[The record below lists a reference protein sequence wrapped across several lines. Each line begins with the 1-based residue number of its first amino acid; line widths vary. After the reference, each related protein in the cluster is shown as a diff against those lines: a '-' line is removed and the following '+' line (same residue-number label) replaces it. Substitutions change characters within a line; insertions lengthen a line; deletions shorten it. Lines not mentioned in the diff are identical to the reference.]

1 MEAAKVAAIIDI
13 VLLPSDAG
21 ISSPSCHPEES
32 VPPMTKLPALSRHA
46 AAQTPEVD
54 PGTDLLNVIATV
66 PHLPGVYRMLN
77 AAQDVLYVGK
87 ARDLKKR
94 VTSYFQKTG
103 LDPRIQSMVS
113 QVRGIEITVTRSE
126 SEALLLENNL
136 IKTFAPRYNILY
148 RDDKSYPYLQI
159 TGHAYPKLGFY
170 RGPLDKAHRYFGPF
184 SSASAVRESIQLM
197 QKVFR
202 LRTCEDSV
210 FSNRSR
216 PCLLH
221 QIRRCSAP
229 CVGLIDTANYADD
242 VHNAELFL
250 LGRDDEVLDKL
261 DQQMQAAAESLAF
274 ETAAAYRDQI
284 RALRGVRQTQFVSSE
299 RARDVDI
306 VALASEP
313 GMLCVNLVTIRGGMH
328 RGDKSFFPE
337 HAEGYDE
344 AVALEAFLSQ
354 HYPNREVPPLILVNR
369 DVDTEGLSQLM
380 SEQAGHPVQ
389 ISSSSSGERRKWL
402 DMAHTNAQVSM
413 QQRLHLQAT
422 QEARLLSL
430 QEALGLPA
438 SAQRI
443 ECFDISHTMGEATVA
458 SCVVW
463 DEGSMKNGDYR
474 HYNIQGVAPGDD
486 YGAMREVLDR
496 RYRRVVSGEGRIPDL
511 ILIDGGKG
519 QVSSA
524 VSVLEELGLGQ
535 LAVVGVAKG
544 VERKPGLEQLILPGR
559 EEPLRLPRDHAGL
572 HLIQQ
577 IRDEAHRFAITGH
590 RGRRAKVRR
599 TSTLE
604 SIEGVGA
611 KRRQKLLARFGGLR
625 GLTSA
630 SVDDLA
636 QVEGISR
643 VLAERIYRHLH

>member
-1 MEAAKVAAIIDI
+1 
-13 VLLPSDAG
+13 
-21 ISSPSCHPEES
+21 
-32 VPPMTKLPALSRHA
+32 MTKVPALSRHA

-54 PGTDLLNVIATV
+54 PGADLLNVIATV

-136 IKTFAPRYNILY
+136 IKAFAPRYNILY

-170 RGPLDKAHRYFGPF
+170 RGPLDKPHRYFGPF

-202 LRTCEDSV
+202 LRTCEDTV

-229 CVGLIDTANYADD
+229 CVGLIDTASYADD
-242 VHNAELFL
+242 VRNAELFL

-261 DQQMQAAAESLAF
+261 DRQMQAAAENLAF

-306 VALASEP
+306 VALASDS

-369 DVDTEGLSQLM
+369 DIDTEGLSQLL

-389 ISSSSSGERRKWL
+389 ISSSNSGERRKWL
-402 DMAHTNAQVSM
+402 DMAQTNAQVSM

-422 QEARLLSL
+422 QEARLSSL
-430 QEALGLPA
+430 QDALGLPA

-463 DEGSMKNGDYR
+463 DEGGMRNGDYR

-511 ILIDGGKG
+511 ILVDGGKG

-535 LAVVGVAKG
+535 VALVGVAKG
-544 VERKPGLEQLILPGR
+544 VERKAGLEQLILPGR

-604 SIEGVGA
+604 NIEGVGA